1 MRSTGRLPKRARDGP
16 VVVIDIGSNS
26 GRIVVCRVMGH
37 GAIEIVGDSRAS
49 LRLIHDIDERG
60 SLGAK
65 TIGRVLRTLGDFR
78 AVADGSGPRALRVV
92 ATAAVREASNG
103 EALCRQ
109 IRRETGIAVEI
120 LSGAREARCAY
131 LGAAYGLPV
140 EDGTM
145 LDVGGGSLQLVR
157 FHNRMSGRSWSL
169 PLGALRLS
177 ERFLGG
183 GTPSRRNVSKLRAHV
198 IDQLSRA
205 GVSPLPRAGTLIG
218 TGGTIRNLAKI
229 DSRRRPYPISRLH
242 GFEISRV
249 HLEELAAQLTSH
261 RFSASFSIPGLN
273 ADRADSMLGG
283 CFVVETVMDFIGA
296 ETLIVSGQ
304 GLREGILYEENLRGI
319 PSIETV
325 RRASIADITSR
336 FRTWD
341 PTRARRRATL
351 AASLHRHLDPDAPQ
365 EVRDML
371 RHAAIVLDIGRS
383 IDYYRRHDHS
393 ATILRST
400 NLMGFSHREIVLI
413 SAIVEFAD
421 GEDASLKRFRPLVQQ
436 VDRGSVLR
444 AGLVLAIADE
454 IEHRL
459 PPNQPARV
467 FCQVRK
473 DGVTIRSP
481 YLRAWQPRSI
491 AIRFRKL
498 FGVALTTGAKGKSA

>member
-1 MRSTGRLPKRARDGP
+1 MRSTGRHSQRVLDAP

-26 GRIVVCRVMGH
+26 GRIVVCRMGTH
-37 GAIEIVGDSRAS
+37 GVIEIVGDCRAS
-49 LRLIHDIDERG
+49 LRLIHDIDDQGR
-60 SLGAK
+60 LGAK
-65 TIGRVLRTLGDFR
+65 TIGRVLRALGDFR

-103 EALCRQ
+103 EALSRQ

-120 LSGAREARCAY
+120 LSGAREAQCAF

-140 EDGTM
+140 DDGMM

-157 FHNRMSGRSWSL
+157 FHNRVSSRSWSL

-183 GTPSRRNVSKLRAHV
+183 RAPSRRSVSKLRAHV
-198 IDQLSRA
+198 IDQFSRA
-205 GVSPLPRAGTLIG
+205 GVSLLPRAGALIG

-242 GFEISRV
+242 GFEISRA
-249 HLEELAAQLTSH
+249 HLEEVAAQLTSH
-261 RFSASFSIPGLN
+261 RISASFSIPGLN

-304 GLREGILYEENLRGI
+304 GLREGILYEKNLRGI

-341 PTRARRRATL
+341 PTRARRRAAL
-351 AASLHRHLDPDAPQ
+351 AASLHRHLDPEAPQ
-365 EVRDML
+365 EMRQML
-371 RHAAIVLDIGRS
+371 CHAATVLDIGRS
-383 IDYYRRHDHS
+383 VDYYHRHEHS

-421 GEDASLKRFRPLVQQ
+421 GEDASLKRFRPLLHQA
-436 VDRGSVLR
+436 DRGSVLR

-459 PPNQPARV
+459 PPNRPARV
-467 FCQVRK
+467 FCRVRE
-473 DGVTIRSP
+473 DGFTIRSP

-491 AIRFRKL
+491 AARFRKL
-498 FGVALTTGAKGKSA
+498 FGIALTTGAKGKSA